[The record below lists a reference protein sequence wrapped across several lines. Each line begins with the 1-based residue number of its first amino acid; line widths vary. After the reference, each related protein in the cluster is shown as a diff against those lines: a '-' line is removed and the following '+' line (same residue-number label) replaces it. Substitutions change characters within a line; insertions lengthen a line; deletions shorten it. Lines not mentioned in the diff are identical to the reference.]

1 MSFLFHAARP
11 GCVRGA
17 GEARGAAFNDVKDDI
32 VFEHYSH
39 ASGQPPLLARAE
51 TEGSGQHAA
60 PSLPYLLALL
70 VPVPAL

>member
-1 MSFLFHAARP
+1 MSVVFHTARP
-11 GCVRGA
+11 GCMWGA
-17 GEARGAAFNDVKDDI
+17 GEARGTAFNDVKDET

>member
-1 MSFLFHAARP
+1 MSVVFHAARP
-11 GCVRGA
+11 GCV
-17 GEARGAAFNDVKDDI
+17 RGAAFNDVKDDI

-60 PSLPYLLALL
+60 PSLPNLLALL